1 MKPINK
7 IFEYLKES
15 NLTMIGYKYQ
25 DERIKDELI
34 SKLPHIEIFE
44 FDSSFSVMSAL
55 KRTIR
60 DKKIGSVLDGEEFS
74 NTNFLVVDLG
84 NFSMSKS
91 EDGFKSMANGDHS
104 RRCREWT
111 FERSRHISEFI
122 GHMRKEVLET
132 KYSLIILSPVNS
144 TMGSALGNDIP
155 SFSGGNRSIYM
166 ADMVYVIEGRKI
178 KIIKNRFGFDGDNIT
193 ISLDNL
199 KDYKYICSYENNN

>member
-84 NFSMSKS
+84 NFSMHKS
-91 EDGFKSMANGDHS
+91 ED
-104 RRCREWT
+104 T
-111 FERSRHISEFI
+111 FGRSRHISEFI
-122 GHMRKEVLET
+122 GQMRKEVMET

-144 TMGSALGNDIP
+144 TMGSTLGKSIP
-155 SFSGGNRSIYM
+155 SFSGGDRSIYM
-166 ADMVYVIEGRKI
+166 ADMAYVIEGRKI
-178 KIIKNRFGFDGDNIT
+178 KIIKNRFDGDNIT

>member
-55 KRTIR
+55 KRAIR
-60 DKKIGSVLDGEEFS
+60 EKKIDSVLDGEYFS
-74 NTNFLVVDLG
+74 NVDFIVVDLG
-84 NFSMSKS
+84 NFSIPKS
-91 EDGFKSMANGDHS
+91 EDAFG
-104 RRCREWT
+104 
-111 FERSRHISEFI
+111 RSRHISEFI
-122 GHMRKEVLET
+122 GQMRKEVLET

-144 TMGSALGNDIP
+144 TMESALGNDIP

-166 ADMVYVIEGRKI
+166 ADMAYVIKGRKI
-178 KIIKNRFGFDGDNIT
+178 KIIKNRFDGDNIT

>member
-60 DKKIGSVLDGEEFS
+60 EKKIDSVLDDEEFS

-84 NFSMSKS
+84 NFSMPKS
-91 EDGFKSMANGDHS
+91 ED
-104 RRCREWT
+104 T
-111 FERSRHISEFI
+111 FGRSRHISEFI
-122 GHMRKEVLET
+122 GQMRKEVLET

-144 TMGSALGNDIP
+144 TMGSALGKSIP

-166 ADMVYVIEGRKI
+166 ADMAYVIEGRKI

>member
-84 NFSMSKS
+84 NFSIPKS
-91 EDGFKSMANGDHS
+91 EDAFG
-104 RRCREWT
+104 
-111 FERSRHISEFI
+111 RSRHISEFI
-122 GHMRKEVLET
+122 GQMRKEVLET

-166 ADMVYVIEGRKI
+166 ADMAYVIEGRKI
-178 KIIKNRFGFDGDNIT
+178 KIIKNRFDGDNIT

-199 KDYKYICSYENNN
+199 KDYKYICSYENNK

>member
-55 KRTIR
+55 KRVIR
-60 DKKIGSVLDGEEFS
+60 EKKIDSVLDGECFFS
-74 NTNFLVVDLG
+74 NVDFIVVDLG

-91 EDGFKSMANGDHS
+91 EGV
-104 RRCREWT
+104 
-111 FERSRHISEFI
+111 FERSRHISEFV
-122 GHMRKEVLET
+122 GQMRKEVLET

-144 TMGSALGNDIP
+144 TMGSTLGNDIP

-166 ADMVYVIEGRKI
+166 ADMAYVIEGRKI
-178 KIIKNRFGFDGDNIT
+178 KIIKNRFDGDNIT

>member
-1 MKPINK
+1 MNPINK

-60 DKKIGSVLDGEEFS
+60 EKKIDSVLDGEEFS

-91 EDGFKSMANGDHS
+91 ES
-104 RRCREWT
+104 T
-111 FERSRHISEFI
+111 FERSRHISEFV
-122 GHMRKEVLET
+122 GQMRKEVLET

-144 TMGSALGNDIP
+144 TMESALGNDIP

-166 ADMVYVIEGRKI
+166 ADMAYVIEGKTI
-178 KIIKNRFGFDGDNIT
+178 KIIKNRFDGDNIT

-199 KDYKYICSYENNN
+199 KDYKYICSYENNK

>member
-44 FDSSFSVMSAL
+44 FDSSFSVMAAL

-60 DKKIGSVLDGEEFS
+60 EKKIDSVLDGEVFS
-74 NTNFLVVDLG
+74 NVEFVVVDLG
-84 NFSMSKS
+84 NFDYPKEDDPITSIGSM
-91 EDGFKSMANGDHS
+91 N
-104 RRCREWT
+104 
-111 FERSRHISEFI
+111 RSRSISEFI
-122 GHMRKEVLET
+122 GQMRKEVLET

-144 TMGSALGNDIP
+144 NPIGEIQ

-178 KIIKNRFGFDGDNIT
+178 KIIKNRFDGDNIT

>member
-15 NLTMIGYKYQ
+15 NLTMIVYNYQ

-60 DKKIGSVLDGEEFS
+60 EKKIDSVLDGEDFS

-84 NFSMSKS
+84 NFSMPKS
-91 EDGFKSMANGDHS
+91 ED
-104 RRCREWT
+104 T
-111 FERSRHISEFI
+111 FGRSRHISEFI
-122 GHMRKEVLET
+122 GQMRKEVLET

-144 TMGSALGNDIP
+144 TMGSALGKSIP

-166 ADMVYVIEGRKI
+166 ADMAYVIEGKTV
-178 KIIKNRFGFDGDNIT
+178 KIIKNRFDDDNIT

>member
-44 FDSSFSVMSAL
+44 FDSSFSVMAAL
-55 KRTIR
+55 TRTIR
-60 DKKIGSVLDGEEFS
+60 EKKIDSVLDGEGFS
-74 NTNFLVVDLG
+74 NVEFVVVDLG
-84 NFSMSKS
+84 NFDYSKEYDSSTSLGSMS
-91 EDGFKSMANGDHS
+91 
-104 RRCREWT
+104 
-111 FERSRHISEFI
+111 RSRSISEFI
-122 GHMRKEVLET
+122 GQMRKEVMET

-144 TMGSALGNDIP
+144 NPIGEIP
-155 SFSGGNRSIYM
+155 SFSGGNRSVYM
-166 ADMVYVIEGRKI
+166 ADVVYVIQGEKI
-178 KIIKNRFGFDGDNIT
+178 KIMKNRFDSDNIT
-193 ISLDNL
+193 VSLDNL

>member
-60 DKKIGSVLDGEEFS
+60 EKKIDSVLDGEEFS

-84 NFSMSKS
+84 NFNMSKS
-91 EDGFKSMANGDHS
+91 ED
-104 RRCREWT
+104 T
-111 FERSRHISEFI
+111 FGRSRHISEFI
-122 GHMRKEVLET
+122 GQMRKEVMET

-166 ADMVYVIEGRKI
+166 ADMAYVIEGRKI

>member
-60 DKKIGSVLDGEEFS
+60 EKKIGSVLNGEEFS
-74 NTNFLVVDLG
+74 NANFLVVDLG

-91 EDGFKSMANGDHS
+91 ESA
-104 RRCREWT
+104 
-111 FERSRHISEFI
+111 FERSRHISEFV
-122 GHMRKEVLET
+122 GQMRKEVLET

-144 TMGSALGNDIP
+144 YPIGEIP
-155 SFSGGNRSIYM
+155 SFSGGNRSVYM
-166 ADMVYVIEGRKI
+166 SDMAYLIEGKTI
-178 KIIKNRFGFDGDNIT
+178 KIIKNRFDGDNIT

-199 KDYKYICSYENNN
+199 KDYKYICSYENNK

>member
-44 FDSSFSVMSAL
+44 FDSSFSVMAAL

-60 DKKIGSVLDGEEFS
+60 DKKIDSVLDGGEDFS
-74 NTNFLVVDLG
+74 NAEFIVVDLG
-84 NFSMSKS
+84 NFDYPKEYDPSTSLGSM
-91 EDGFKSMANGDHS
+91 N
-104 RRCREWT
+104 
-111 FERSRHISEFI
+111 RSRSISEFI
-122 GHMRKEVLET
+122 GQMRKEVLET

-144 TMGSALGNDIP
+144 TMESALGNDIP

-178 KIIKNRFGFDGDNIT
+178 KIVKNRFDGDNIT

>member
-34 SKLPHIEIFE
+34 SKLSHIEIFE

-60 DKKIGSVLDGEEFS
+60 EKKIDSVLDGEEFS
-74 NTNFLVVDLG
+74 NTEFIVVDLG
-84 NFSMSKS
+84 NFSIPKS
-91 EDGFKSMANGDHS
+91 EDAFG
-104 RRCREWT
+104 
-111 FERSRHISEFI
+111 RSRHISEFI
-122 GHMRKEVLET
+122 GQMRKEVLET
-132 KYSLIILSPVNS
+132 EYSLIILSPVNS
-144 TMGSALGNDIP
+144 TMESALGNDIP

-166 ADMVYVIEGRKI
+166 ADMVYVIEGKKI
-178 KIIKNRFGFDGDNIT
+178 KIIKNRFDGDNIT

>member
-60 DKKIGSVLDGEEFS
+60 DKKIDSVLDEEDFS
-74 NTNFLVVDLG
+74 NTEFIVVDLG
-84 NFSMSKS
+84 NFDYPKEDDPITSIGSM
-91 EDGFKSMANGDHS
+91 N
-104 RRCREWT
+104 
-111 FERSRHISEFI
+111 RSRSISEFI
-122 GHMRKEVLET
+122 GQMRKEVLET

-144 TMGSALGNDIP
+144 NPIGEIP

-166 ADMVYVIEGRKI
+166 ADMAYVIEGRKI
-178 KIIKNRFGFDGDNIT
+178 KIIKNRFDGDNIT

>member
-84 NFSMSKS
+84 NFSMPKS
-91 EDGFKSMANGDHS
+91 EDAFG
-104 RRCREWT
+104 
-111 FERSRHISEFI
+111 RSRHISEFV
-122 GHMRKEVLET
+122 GQMRKEVLET

-144 TMGSALGNDIP
+144 TMESALGNDIP

-166 ADMVYVIEGRKI
+166 ADMAYVIEGRKI
-178 KIIKNRFGFDGDNIT
+178 KIIKNRFDSDNIT

-199 KDYKYICSYENNN
+199 KDYKYICSYENNK

>member
-91 EDGFKSMANGDHS
+91 EDA
-104 RRCREWT
+104 
-111 FERSRHISEFI
+111 FERSRHISEFV
-122 GHMRKEVLET
+122 GQMRKEVLET

-166 ADMVYVIEGRKI
+166 ADMAYVIEGRKI
-178 KIIKNRFGFDGDNIT
+178 KIIKNRFDSDNIT

-199 KDYKYICSYENNN
+199 KDYKYICSYENNK

>member
-1 MKPINK
+1 MNPIDK

-60 DKKIGSVLDGEEFS
+60 EKKIESVLDGKGFS
-74 NTNFLVVDLG
+74 NASFLVVDLG
-84 NFSMSKS
+84 NFSMPKS
-91 EDGFKSMANGDHS
+91 EDAFG
-104 RRCREWT
+104 
-111 FERSRHISEFI
+111 RSRHISEFV
-122 GHMRKEVLET
+122 GQMRKEVLET

-144 TMGSALGNDIP
+144 TMESALGNDIP

-166 ADMVYVIEGRKI
+166 ADMAYVIEGRKI
-178 KIIKNRFGFDGDNIT
+178 KIIKNRFDGDNIT

-199 KDYKYICSYENNN
+199 KDYKYICSYENNK

>member
-60 DKKIGSVLDGEEFS
+60 EKKIDSVLDGEEFS

-91 EDGFKSMANGDHS
+91 EDV
-104 RRCREWT
+104 

-122 GHMRKEVLET
+122 GQMRKEVLET

-144 TMGSALGNDIP
+144 TMGSALGSDIP

-166 ADMVYVIEGRKI
+166 ADMAYVIEGRKI
-178 KIIKNRFGFDGDNIT
+178 KIIKNRFDSDNIT

-199 KDYKYICSYENNN
+199 KDYKYICSYENNK

>member
-44 FDSSFSVMSAL
+44 FDSSFSVMNAL

-60 DKKIGSVLDGEEFS
+60 DKKIDSVLDGEYFS
-74 NTNFLVVDLG
+74 NVDFVVVDLG
-84 NFSMSKS
+84 NFDYPKEDDPITSIGSM
-91 EDGFKSMANGDHS
+91 N
-104 RRCREWT
+104 
-111 FERSRHISEFI
+111 RSRSISEFI
-122 GHMRKEVLET
+122 GQMRKEVLET

-144 TMGSALGNDIP
+144 NPIGELP

-178 KIIKNRFGFDGDNIT
+178 KIIKNRFDGDNIT

>member
-60 DKKIGSVLDGEEFS
+60 EKKIDSVLDDEEFS

-84 NFSMSKS
+84 NFSIPKS
-91 EDGFKSMANGDHS
+91 EDAFG
-104 RRCREWT
+104 
-111 FERSRHISEFI
+111 RSRHISEFI
-122 GHMRKEVLET
+122 GQMRKEVLET

-166 ADMVYVIEGRKI
+166 ADMAYVIEGRKI
-178 KIIKNRFGFDGDNIT
+178 KIIKNRFDGDNIT

-199 KDYKYICSYENNN
+199 KDYKYICSYENNK

>member
-60 DKKIGSVLDGEEFS
+60 DKKIDSVLNKKIDSVLDGECFS
-74 NTNFLVVDLG
+74 NVDFIVVDLG

-91 EDGFKSMANGDHS
+91 EDAFG
-104 RRCREWT
+104 
-111 FERSRHISEFI
+111 RSRHISEFI
-122 GHMRKEVLET
+122 GQMRKEVLET

-144 TMGSALGNDIP
+144 TMESALGNDIP

-178 KIIKNRFGFDGDNIT
+178 KIVKNRFDGDNIT

>member
-91 EDGFKSMANGDHS
+91 ES
-104 RRCREWT
+104 T
-111 FERSRHISEFI
+111 FERSRHISEFV
-122 GHMRKEVLET
+122 GQMRKEVLET

-166 ADMVYVIEGRKI
+166 ADMAYVIEGRKI
-178 KIIKNRFGFDGDNIT
+178 KIIKNRFDGDNIT

-199 KDYKYICSYENNN
+199 KDYKYICSYENNK

>member
-84 NFSMSKS
+84 NFNMSKS
-91 EDGFKSMANGDHS
+91 ESA
-104 RRCREWT
+104 
-111 FERSRHISEFI
+111 FERSRHISEFV
-122 GHMRKEVLET
+122 GQMRKEVLET

-178 KIIKNRFGFDGDNIT
+178 KIIKNRFDGDNIT

-199 KDYKYICSYENNN
+199 KDYKYICSYENNK

>member
-44 FDSSFSVMSAL
+44 FDSSFSVMATL
-55 KRTIR
+55 KQTIR
-60 DKKIGSVLDGEEFS
+60 EKKIDSVLDGEDFS
-74 NTNFLVVDLG
+74 NAEFIVVDLG
-84 NFSMSKS
+84 NFSIPKS
-91 EDGFKSMANGDHS
+91 EDAFV
-104 RRCREWT
+104 
-111 FERSRHISEFI
+111 RSRNISEFI
-122 GHMRKEVLET
+122 GQMRKEVLET

-144 TMGSALGNDIP
+144 TMESALGNDIP
-155 SFSGGNRSIYM
+155 SFSGGNRSVYM
-166 ADMVYVIEGRKI
+166 ADMVYLIEGRKI
-178 KIIKNRFGFDGDNIT
+178 KIIKNRFDGDNIT

-199 KDYKYICSYENNN
+199 KDYNYICSYENNN

>member
-1 MKPINK
+1 MNPINK

-91 EDGFKSMANGDHS
+91 ES
-104 RRCREWT
+104 T
-111 FERSRHISEFI
+111 FERSRHISEFV
-122 GHMRKEVLET
+122 GQMRKEVLET

-144 TMGSALGNDIP
+144 TMESALGNDIP

-166 ADMVYVIEGRKI
+166 ADMAYVIEGKTI
-178 KIIKNRFGFDGDNIT
+178 KIIKNRFDGDNIT

-199 KDYKYICSYENNN
+199 KDYKYICSYENNK

>member
-1 MKPINK
+1 MNPINK

-34 SKLPHIEIFE
+34 SKLPHIEIFD
-44 FDSSFSVMSAL
+44 FDSSFSVMAAL

-60 DKKIGSVLDGEEFS
+60 EKKIDSVLDGEEFS

-91 EDGFKSMANGDHS
+91 EDA
-104 RRCREWT
+104 
-111 FERSRHISEFI
+111 FERSRHISEFV
-122 GHMRKEVLET
+122 GQMRKEVLET

-166 ADMVYVIEGRKI
+166 ADMAYVIQGRKI
-178 KIIKNRFGFDGDNIT
+178 KIIKNRFDGDNIT

-199 KDYKYICSYENNN
+199 KDYKYICSYENNK

>member
-60 DKKIGSVLDGEEFS
+60 EKKIDSVLDGEEFS
-74 NTNFLVVDLG
+74 NTEFIVVDLG
-84 NFSMSKS
+84 NFSMPKS
-91 EDGFKSMANGDHS
+91 EDAFG
-104 RRCREWT
+104 
-111 FERSRHISEFI
+111 RSRHISEFI
-122 GHMRKEVLET
+122 GQMRKEVLET

-166 ADMVYVIEGRKI
+166 ADMAYVIEGRKI
-178 KIIKNRFGFDGDNIT
+178 KIIKNRFDSDNII

-199 KDYKYICSYENNN
+199 KDYKYICSYENNK

>member
-1 MKPINK
+1 MEPIDK

-74 NTNFLVVDLG
+74 NASFLVVDLG
-84 NFSMSKS
+84 NFSMTKS
-91 EDGFKSMANGDHS
+91 ES
-104 RRCREWT
+104 T
-111 FERSRHISEFI
+111 FEKSRHISEFV
-122 GHMRKEVLET
+122 GQMRKEVLET

-144 TMGSALGNDIP
+144 TMESALGNDIP

-166 ADMVYVIEGRKI
+166 ADMAYVIEGRKI
-178 KIIKNRFGFDGDNIT
+178 KIIKNRFDGDNIT

-199 KDYKYICSYENNN
+199 KDYKYICSYENNK

>member
-44 FDSSFSVMSAL
+44 FDSSFSVMAAL
-55 KRTIR
+55 TRTIR
-60 DKKIGSVLDGEEFS
+60 EKKIDSVLDGEGFS
-74 NTNFLVVDLG
+74 NVEFVVVDLG
-84 NFSMSKS
+84 NFDYSKEYDSSTSLGSMS
-91 EDGFKSMANGDHS
+91 
-104 RRCREWT
+104 
-111 FERSRHISEFI
+111 RSRSISEFI
-122 GHMRKEVLET
+122 GQMRKEVMET

-144 TMGSALGNDIP
+144 NPIGEIP

-178 KIIKNRFGFDGDNIT
+178 KIIKNRFDGDNI
-193 ISLDNL
+193 I
-199 KDYKYICSYENNN
+199 DYKYIFRYENNY

>member
-1 MKPINK
+1 MNPINK
-7 IFEYLKES
+7 IFEHLDKS

-34 SKLPHIEIFE
+34 SKLPYIEIFD
-44 FDSSFSVMSAL
+44 FDSSFSVMNAL

-60 DKKIGSVLDGEEFS
+60 EKKIESVLSDEEFT
-74 NTNFLVVDLG
+74 NLNVNFLVVDLG
-84 NFSMSKS
+84 NFSIPKS
-91 EDGFKSMANGDHS
+91 EF
-104 RRCREWT
+104 T

-122 GHMRKEVLET
+122 GQMRKEVLET

-144 TMGSALGNDIP
+144 TMGRFENLLATLGNDIP

-178 KIIKNRFGFDGDNIT
+178 KIIKNRFDSDNIT

>member
-1 MKPINK
+1 MNPINK

-60 DKKIGSVLDGEEFS
+60 EKKIESVLDGKGFS

-91 EDGFKSMANGDHS
+91 ES
-104 RRCREWT
+104 T
-111 FERSRHISEFI
+111 FERSRHISEFV
-122 GHMRKEVLET
+122 GQMRKEVLET

-166 ADMVYVIEGRKI
+166 ADMAYVMEGRKI
-178 KIIKNRFGFDGDNIT
+178 KIIKNRFDGDNIT

-199 KDYKYICSYENNN
+199 KDYKYICSYENNK